1 MRHTSQSIISLF
13 LPWHCAALCLGLV
26 TGSPLLAEEGNNS
39 VLWRSSA
46 GIVVEE
52 LGRSFGSDELR
63 EPLAIA
69 VDQRHFV
76 YIADAMAGQVFR
88 FDPGGGSLDFEQP
101 SSAVDIYPI
110 DLAVEGSIIYIL
122 DYTQNRVLRYDYRG
136 AFLDVYISFD
146 EFERMRPVSFTVGDG
161 GRFIT
166 TDIET
171 HSVTIWTPLLQ
182 FELHLGEFGWAEG
195 SFDGPRKVASLSD
208 GGMAVVESGNQ
219 RVQILSSAG
228 RFERS
233 IEPPEGSVL
242 RSPRWIATDGKGNL
256 FVTDPDAGIIF
267 VFSIEGDLLMSIDSY
282 GGEGIS
288 PAAAAIGWDDHL
300 YVTDLRSKSVLM
312 FRLHYE

>member
-1 MRHTSQSIISLF
+1 MRRTSQSIFSLF
-13 LPWHCAALCLGLV
+13 LPWHCAVLCLGLM
-26 TGSPLLAEEGNNS
+26 TGSPLIAEEQNEMTP
-39 VLWRSSA
+39 WRSSG
-46 GIVVEE
+46 GIAVED

-76 YIADAMAGQVFR
+76 YVADAMAGKVFR
-88 FDPGGGSLDFEQP
+88 FDAQGGSLEFESP
-101 SSAVDIYPI
+101 SSALDIYPI
-110 DLAVEGSIIYIL
+110 DLAVEGSIVYVL

-136 AFLDVYISFD
+136 AFLDIYISFD
-146 EFERMRPVSFTVGDG
+146 EFERMRPVSFSAGDG

-182 FELHLGEFGWAEG
+182 FELQVGEFGWAEG

-208 GGMAVVESGNQ
+208 GGMAVVESGNK
-219 RVQILSSAG
+219 RVQILSSSG
-228 RFERS
+228 RFEHS
-233 IEPPEGSVL
+233 IEPSEGSVL

-267 VFSIEGDLLMSIDSY
+267 VFSTEGDLLMKIDSY

-300 YVTDLRSKSVLM
+300 YVTDLRSGAVLM